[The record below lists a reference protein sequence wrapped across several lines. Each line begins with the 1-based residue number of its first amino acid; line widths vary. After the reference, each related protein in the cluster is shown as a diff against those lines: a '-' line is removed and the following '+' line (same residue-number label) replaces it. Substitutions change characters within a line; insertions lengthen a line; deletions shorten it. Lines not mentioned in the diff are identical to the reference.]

1 MHDRIVLL
9 DDEPSILE
17 ILGQHLAEGGYDCVQ
32 TTSAGEALSWLE
44 TGEYSL
50 LITDLRMPEMHGLEV
65 VRRTKD
71 IDATIAVIVVTALLE
86 VTNAVEALRTGAD
99 DYLMKPFN
107 LTEITLSVEKAL
119 ERRRL
124 VLENWKY
131 QNELESRI
139 KEATRDLERTNAEL
153 SNTKDYLESLLNS
166 SADAII
172 TVSPAGRLSFAN
184 PGATATLGYTTEEL
198 LTKHVRELYA
208 GGVDEA
214 RYVERM
220 LSADRPLQNYETEL
234 IRKDGVQMPVN
245 LTISPVKDC
254 SGNVISFLG
263 ICKDITEQKRLEF
276 ELKEMSI
283 KDSLTGLYNQRH
295 FYDRLESEIER
306 SKRQGHPLSLL
317 LFDVDQFK
325 SYNDCHGHLEGDRVL
340 KTVGDVVL
348 ECTREH
354 VDIGFRYGGDEFT
367 VILPEA
373 GEAVAR
379 TIAERIRESFASRRF
394 DSLTLSVG
402 LMSYREGSSLR
413 SFIRFTDAMMYD
425 AKRSGGNRVF
435 VYTPDKHTEIQT
447 EEAEESAAEP
457 SVAPSTEPTTDRSRS

>member
-17 ILGQHLAEGGYDCVQ
+17 ILGQHLAEVGYDCVQ
-32 TTSAGEALSWLE
+32 TTSASEALSWLE
-44 TGEYSL
+44 TGQYAL

-65 VRRTKD
+65 VRRAKD
-71 IDATIAVIVVTALLE
+71 IDVTIAVIVVTALLE

-124 VLENWKY
+124 VLENWRY

-139 KEATRDLERTNAEL
+139 KEATEDLERANEALRHTR
-153 SNTKDYLESLLNS
+153 DYLENLLRS

-172 TVSPAGRLSFAN
+172 TVTPDGLISFAN
-184 PGATATLGYTTEEL
+184 PGTTTTLGYTPEEL
-198 LTKHVRELYA
+198 LNKHVREVYA
-208 GGVDEA
+208 GGSDEA
-214 RYVERM
+214 RYVQRM
-220 LSADRPLQNYETEL
+220 LGTERPLQNYETEL
-234 IRKDGVQMPVN
+234 LHKDGRQIPVN
-245 LTISPVKDC
+245 LTISPVKEAD
-254 SGNVISFLG
+254 GTLISFLG
-263 ICKDITEQKRLEF
+263 ICKDITEQKRLEY

-283 KDSLTGLYNQRH
+283 KDSLTGLYNQRY
-295 FYDRLESEIER
+295 FYDRLETEIER

-325 SYNDCHGHLEGDRVL
+325 SYNDRHGHLEGDRVL
-340 KTVGDVVL
+340 KTVGEVVL

-373 GEAVAR
+373 NEAVAR

-394 DSLTLSVG
+394 DALTLSVG

-435 VYTPDKHTEIQT
+435 VYTPDKHTEIS
-447 EEAEESAAEP
+447 AEDAAED
-457 SVAPSTEPTTDRSRS
+457 AADAAKEPNPDRSHG